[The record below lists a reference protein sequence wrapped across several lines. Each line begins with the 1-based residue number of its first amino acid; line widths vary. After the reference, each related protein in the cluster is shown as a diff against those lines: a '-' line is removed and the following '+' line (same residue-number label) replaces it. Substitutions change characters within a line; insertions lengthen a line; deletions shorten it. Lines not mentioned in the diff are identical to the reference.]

1 MSAVAVTLTFLGV
14 VLCVLCV
21 SVVSLV
27 FVCYNRGIGLL
38 PGELIMASEQD
49 DVRHLVIVLGDQL
62 DEGAAAFDGFDAAED
77 VVFMAEVADEA
88 TRVWSHKARIALF
101 FSAMRHFRDYLLE
114 ERCRV
119 RYRAVDDPENAG
131 SFSGELAAA
140 VKELNPQKLIM
151 TWPGEWRVLRD
162 LEQTAERLGLDHD
175 IREDTHFLCS
185 IPSFAH
191 YAEERK
197 ELLHET
203 FYREMRRKR
212 GCLMEDGSPV
222 GGKWNLDKENRS
234 GFGKDG
240 PPEIEPPRSFEPDET
255 TREVLET
262 VDDEFLDHPGE
273 LQHFDWPVT
282 RHQARQAL
290 KDFVANRLPNFG
302 TFQDALWTGEPF
314 LYHSRLSSAL
324 NLKLLTPEEV
334 LRAAEEAYHEGHAPL
349 NSVEG
354 FVRQVLGWR
363 EYVRGIYWLYMPEY
377 ATLNALEADMELPAF
392 YWTGETDMNC
402 LRECIGQTLDY
413 GYAHHIQR
421 LMVTGL
427 FALLLGVR
435 PKAVHEW
442 YLAVYV
448 DAVEWVEM
456 PNTLGMS
463 QFADDGLMATKPYC
477 ATGKYITRMSNYC
490 EGCRYDPDER
500 SGEDACP
507 FTTLYWDFLARHRER
522 FEDNPRMALQ
532 VRNLDRIA
540 EDEVNAARKRAEKI
554 RQHIDNY

>member
-1 MSAVAVTLTFLGV
+1 MTNWQTDG
-14 VLCVLCV
+14 
-21 SVVSLV
+21 
-27 FVCYNRGIGLL
+27 
-38 PGELIMASEQD
+38 
-49 DVRHLVIVLGDQL
+49 VRHLVVVLGDQL
-62 DEGAAAFDGFDAAED
+62 DEGAAAFDGLDPAED
-77 VVFMAEVADEA
+77 AVFMAEVAGEA
-88 TRVWSHKARIALF
+88 AYVWSHKARISLF
-101 FSAMRHFRDYLLE
+101 LSAMRHFRDYLRRE
-114 ERCRV
+114 GYRV
-119 RYRAVDDPENAG
+119 RYRAVDDPENKG
-131 SFSGELAAA
+131 SLSEELAAA
-140 VKELNPQKLIM
+140 VRELEPEKLIM

-162 LEQTAERLGLDHD
+162 LEQTAERLGVDSEV
-175 IREDTHFLCS
+175 REDTHFLCS

-191 YAEERK
+191 HAEERK
-197 ELLHET
+197 NLLHEN
-203 FYREMRRKR
+203 FYREMRRR
-212 GCLMEDGSPV
+212 EGYLMDDGSPA
-222 GGKWNLDKENRS
+222 GGTWNLDKENRS

-240 PPEIEPPRSFEPDET
+240 PPETESPESFPPDET

-262 VDDEFLDHPGE
+262 VDEVFLDHPGS
-273 LQHFDWPVT
+273 LDNFDWPVT
-282 RHQARQAL
+282 RQQARKAL
-290 KDFVANRLPNFG
+290 EDFVENRLPTFG
-302 TFQDALWTGEPF
+302 TFQDAMWTGRPF

-324 NLKLLTPEEV
+324 NLKLLTPQEV
-334 LRAAEEAYHEGHAPL
+334 LNAAEEAYREGHAPL

-377 ATLNALEADMELPAF
+377 ATLNALDADMELPGF
-392 YWTGETDMNC
+392 YWTGQTDMNC
-402 LRECIGQTLDY
+402 LHECIGQTLDY

-477 ATGKYITRMSNYC
+477 ATGKYIKRMSNYC
-490 EGCRYDPDER
+490 DACRYDPGER
-500 SGEDACP
+500 SGEKACP

-522 FEDNPRMALQ
+522 FENNRRMELQ
-532 VRNLDRIA
+532 VRNLDRIGK
-540 EDEVNAARKRAEKI
+540 DEVKAARKRAEKI
-554 RQHIDNY
+554 RQHIYNY